1 MSTAEPLPRTAH
13 AVREDELGAAEIA
26 TPAPGAARVLKQARN
41 RPFIFVIAVLAMA
54 AALHWARDFFIP
66 LTIGILLTYALRPV
80 VDGFVAAHIP
90 RVAAAAVVTFGLL
103 AGCGWGT
110 YALRD
115 DASAMLD
122 KLPEAARK
130 VRFSIAKARGQ
141 GTSSLQK
148 VQEAAKELDAA
159 ASGGIKPA
167 TGQEAPLASQ
177 LRDYLLAQSTRLV
190 NFSGHAL
197 LVVLLVYFLLASGDL
212 FRRKFVRVIGST
224 LSHKKTTVRILENID
239 AQVQRYMLVTLVC
252 NVLLGLL
259 TWLAFLALGVEQ
271 AALWGVVAGVLHFI
285 PYLGPATVAVA
296 STVAAFLQF
305 GTFVQALSVG
315 GASLAVAIFIGMV
328 VMTWMQSRMAHMNQP
343 ALFIGLLFFAWLWG
357 VWGLLLG
364 APLIA
369 IIKVICD
376 HIEPLQ
382 PIAEMLGVEE
392 ERENNVSAPRQ

>member
-1 MSTAEPLPRTAH
+1 MSTAEPLSRSTHSAPENA
-13 AVREDELGAAEIA
+13 DGAPEIT
-26 TPAPGAARVLKQARN
+26 TPAPGTARVLEQARN
-41 RPFIFVIAVLAMA
+41 RPFLFVIAVLAIV
-54 AALHWARDFFIP
+54 AALHWAKDFFIP

-80 VDGFVAAHIP
+80 VEWFVAGHIP
-90 RVAAAAVVTFGLL
+90 RAAAAAFVTLGLL
-103 AGCGWGT
+103 AGGGWAV

-115 DASAMLD
+115 DASALLD
-122 KLPEAARK
+122 KLPQAARK
-130 VRFSIAKARGQ
+130 ARFAIIAARAQ
-141 GTSSLQK
+141 GSSLQK
-148 VQEAAKELDAA
+148 VQEAIKELDAA
-159 ASGGIKPA
+159 ATGGAKPA
-167 TGQEAPLASQ
+167 ATQEAPLTSR
-177 LRDYLLAQSTRLV
+177 LRDYLLAQSKRLV
-190 NFSGHAL
+190 NFSGQAL

-212 FRRKFVRVIGST
+212 FRRKLVRVIGST
-224 LSHKKTTVRILENID
+224 LSHKKITVRILEDID
-239 AQVQRYMLVTLVC
+239 GQVQRYMLVTVVC

-285 PYLGPATVAVA
+285 PYLGPATVVVA

-305 GTFVQALSVG
+305 GTFLQALIVG
-315 GASLAVAIFIGMV
+315 GASLAVAIFVGMW

-343 ALFIGLLFFAWLWG
+343 ALFIGLLLFAWLWG

-369 IIKVICD
+369 IIKVVCD

-392 ERENNVSAPRQ
+392 ERENAASEAGK